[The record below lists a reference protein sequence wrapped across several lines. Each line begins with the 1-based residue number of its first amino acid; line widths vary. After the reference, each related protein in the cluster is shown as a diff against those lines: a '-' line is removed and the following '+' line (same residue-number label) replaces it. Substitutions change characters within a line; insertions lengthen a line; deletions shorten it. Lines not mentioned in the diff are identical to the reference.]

1 MAELSQPISTLL
13 PLYETPSRRPARKDS
28 TKAVICT
35 SVPDQSKHTLLA
47 MAIDVNTTSAP
58 SSTSLREIS
67 TDELE
72 RGLSSIRST
81 PATGRF
87 SNWAGTY
94 SCTPNAI
101 FRAQNEEQLRYLIE
115 LAKRQKRKLRPFG
128 AGHSPSD
135 LVCVAEEDWLVNLD
149 ALDKIID
156 VSGHLD
162 S

>member
-1 MAELSQPISTLL
+1 MAANVNAA
-13 PLYETPSRRPARKDS
+13 TPSA
-28 TKAVICT
+28 
-35 SVPDQSKHTLLA
+35 
-47 MAIDVNTTSAP
+47 
-58 SSTSLREIS
+58 SLRQIS

-135 LVCVAEEDWLVNLD
+135 LVCVTDEDWLVNLD
-149 ALDKIID
+149 ALDKVLE
-156 VSGHLD
+156 VSSDLP
-162 S
+162 SKVPALSVQYVT